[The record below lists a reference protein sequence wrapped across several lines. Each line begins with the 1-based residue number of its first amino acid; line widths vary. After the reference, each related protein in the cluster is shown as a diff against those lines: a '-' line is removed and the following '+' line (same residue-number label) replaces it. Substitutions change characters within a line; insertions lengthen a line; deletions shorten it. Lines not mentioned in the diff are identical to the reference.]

1 MEHICVPANET
12 LFLTYCDPW
21 AITDITNVVFI
32 HDVMEFFHHEL
43 HNHPILLFCSS
54 TSQQCFSLTPL
65 QQQPPASQP
74 AVFFSHTTP
83 AAASSTSTAN
93 RVNLGFLWR
102 SHYKYVQFSCHWKV
116 ENTSKN
122 PSKNISNFNG
132 NFGTKLIT
140 TIIVKIKRDAEIV

>member
-12 LFLTYCDPW
+12 LFLTYRDPW

-43 HNHPILLFCSS
+43 H
-54 TSQQCFSLTPL
+54 
-65 QQQPPASQP
+65 
-74 AVFFSHTTP
+74 
-83 AAASSTSTAN
+83 
-93 RVNLGFLWR
+93 NLGFLWR